1 MDAILHDLRYALRT
15 LRGSPAFAGVAVVTL
30 ALGIGASTAIF
41 GVIDNLLFRPPHF
54 RHVDRLV
61 YLLDTNTRKVPPDA
75 EVPPSPGNMLDWR
88 ERAHSFDHM
97 AAWRNWY
104 YSVSSPEAHPG
115 APESVRGVRVSPSFF
130 PMLGVDAA
138 LGRTFREEEAD
149 PGRDQVVVLSN
160 DLWSRRFAAD
170 PTIVGRQV
178 LVDAR
183 PLTVIGVLPRD
194 FQFYQPDLDLWMPLT
209 VDAGLRDRQNH
220 SVFVFARLAPDVSP
234 GEAQSELDRITRQL
248 ADEHPDTN
256 AGWGARVVPLFPSRE
271 VRDVKPALFLLL
283 GAAGLMLLIACVN
296 TANLLLGRAVARQRE
311 VAIRAAIGA
320 SRWRLVRQML
330 TESSVLAVASGAA
343 GVVLAHRGA
352 RVLDALLPHAG
363 TNRTM
368 GTFGPIAPALDL
380 RALAFSM
387 SVALVTGV
395 MFGLIPALQTTRIE
409 CLRLSATSSRRPRP
423 GRPLMIAELTL
434 SIVLLVGA
442 ALLLKSFWRLQQVD
456 PGFRP
461 DHLLTMQVWLPKTKY
476 AEPAGARDFYE
487 QVLRR
492 IGRLPGV
499 RAAGAVSF
507 RPFLGMAMSTPVDVD
522 GRAPRQADEAS
533 SVGYDV
539 VTPGYLQL
547 LGQPLR
553 RGRDLALGDGPESIG
568 VAVVNEAMARQFW
581 PHEDPVGKRIRPG
594 FSRTDVPWAIDAS
607 TRWLTV
613 VGVAA
618 DIKEFRLNEQPRPLM
633 YISHRQFPSSFMY
646 VMVRTA
652 IAPEMLATSIQREIS
667 AVDPDQPVS
676 NVRTMGQA
684 IGEAVPRF
692 DVGLLGLFAAIA
704 LLLSAIGVYGVTS
717 YGVSRRTSE
726 IGIRMALGASRGD
739 ILLMIVREALVVGA
753 ISVALGVA
761 GARGLS
767 RVMVNMLY
775 GVTPTDVGAV
785 AGASVVLLATALIA
799 AYLPARRAASVHP
812 LSALRT
818 E

>member
-1 MDAILHDLRYALRT
+1 
-15 LRGSPAFAGVAVVTL
+15 
-30 ALGIGASTAIF
+30 
-41 GVIDNLLFRPPHF
+41 
-54 RHVDRLV
+54 
-61 YLLDTNTRKVPPDA
+61 
-75 EVPPSPGNMLDWR
+75 
-88 ERAHSFDHM
+88 
-97 AAWRNWY
+97 
-104 YSVSSPEAHPG
+104 
-115 APESVRGVRVSPSFF
+115 
-130 PMLGVDAA
+130 
-138 LGRTFREEEAD
+138 
-149 PGRDQVVVLSN
+149 
-160 DLWSRRFAAD
+160 
-170 PTIVGRQV
+170 
-178 LVDAR
+178 
-183 PLTVIGVLPRD
+183 
-194 FQFYQPDLDLWMPLT
+194 
-209 VDAGLRDRQNH
+209 
-220 SVFVFARLAPDVSP
+220 
-234 GEAQSELDRITRQL
+234 
-248 ADEHPDTN
+248 
-256 AGWGARVVPLFPSRE
+256 
-271 VRDVKPALFLLL
+271 
-283 GAAGLMLLIACVN
+283 
-296 TANLLLGRAVARQRE
+296 
-311 VAIRAAIGA
+311 
-320 SRWRLVRQML
+320 
-330 TESSVLAVASGAA
+330 
-343 GVVLAHRGA
+343 
-352 RVLDALLPHAG
+352 
-363 TNRTM
+363 
-368 GTFGPIAPALDL
+368 
-380 RALAFSM
+380 
-387 SVALVTGV
+387 
-395 MFGLIPALQTTRIE
+395 
-409 CLRLSATSSRRPRP
+409 
-423 GRPLMIAELTL
+423 MIAELTL

-739 ILLMIVREALVVGA
+739 ILLMIVREALVVGV